1 MKVKSNIQEFVR
13 FKKDTDENVKLIPSK
28 LEKVF
33 RTGLEYVVTTIQ
45 TKYLTGPRPEKLG
58 VVTGRLRSSIGY
70 LLRPGAKKMTA
81 EVGTKVEYAAIHE
94 YGGVT
99 RAHTILP
106 KNKKAL
112 FWPGARHPVKLVQH
126 PGSKMPARPFVEPGV
141 KESIPKIERLL
152 ESVGYILQK

>member
-1 MKVKSNIQEFVR
+1 MKIKSDIRQFVM
-13 FKKDTDENVKLIPSK
+13 FKRDVNKNAKLVPSK
-28 LEKVF
+28 LEKAF
-33 RTGLEYVVTTIQ
+33 RTGLEYAVAAIQ
-45 TKYLTGPRPEKLG
+45 TRHLTGPRPQKLG
-58 VVTGRLRSSIGY
+58 VVSGRLRSSIGY
-70 LLRPGAKKMTA
+70 LLRPGSKKMTA
-81 EVGTKVEYAAIHE
+81 EVGTIVEYAAIHE

-126 PGSKMPARPFVEPGV
+126 PGSKMPERPFVEPGV